1 MVEQRN
7 HNPRVG
13 GSRPS
18 AAIPMKCMDVWD
30 KIVSHTEEIIL
41 PEELKERL
49 ARGKPLRVK
58 LGIDPTAPDVHLGW
72 ATVLWKLR
80 QFQELGHTAVLIVG
94 DFTAKIGD
102 PSGQSKTRPQ
112 LSDEQIRENMRY
124 YQEQIFKIL
133 IPEYTEFRY
142 NSEWLSQMRL
152 DDLIKL
158 ASKVTVAQLLVR
170 EDFNTR
176 YREGNP
182 IALHEFLYPVIQ
194 GYDSVM
200 VKADVEV
207 GGRDQK
213 FNFLLARE
221 LQRYYGQ
228 EPEVL
233 VLMPLLLGTDGV
245 RKMSQSLGNYIGI
258 NEPPDE
264 MYGKIMSIPDELIPH
279 YYELVLR
286 YPKDEVNKIAGV
298 IKSGEVNP
306 RDLKAKLAWEV
317 VKLYHSE
324 DAADKAADRFDRIFS
339 KRELPEEMPTF
350 KLPARKMRIVDII
363 HEIGYSGSRSE
374 AKRLIRQG
382 GVKVNGKVVDDVE
395 QEIDL
400 QAGVVL
406 KVGKR
411 KFARVVYGGDTTSR

>member
-1 MVEQRN
+1 
-7 HNPRVG
+7 
-13 GSRPS
+13 
-18 AAIPMKCMDVWD
+18 MKCMDVWD

-152 DDLIKL
+152 DDLIRL

-213 FNFLLARE
+213 FNLLLARE
-221 LQRYYGQ
+221 LQR
-228 EPEVL
+228 
-233 VLMPLLLGTDGV
+233 
-245 RKMSQSLGNYIGI
+245 
-258 NEPPDE
+258 
-264 MYGKIMSIPDELIPH
+264 
-279 YYELVLR
+279 
-286 YPKDEVNKIAGV
+286 
-298 IKSGEVNP
+298 
-306 RDLKAKLAWEV
+306 
-317 VKLYHSE
+317 
-324 DAADKAADRFDRIFS
+324 
-339 KRELPEEMPTF
+339 
-350 KLPARKMRIVDII
+350 
-363 HEIGYSGSRSE
+363 
-374 AKRLIRQG
+374 
-382 GVKVNGKVVDDVE
+382 
-395 QEIDL
+395 
-400 QAGVVL
+400 
-406 KVGKR
+406 
-411 KFARVVYGGDTTSR
+411 